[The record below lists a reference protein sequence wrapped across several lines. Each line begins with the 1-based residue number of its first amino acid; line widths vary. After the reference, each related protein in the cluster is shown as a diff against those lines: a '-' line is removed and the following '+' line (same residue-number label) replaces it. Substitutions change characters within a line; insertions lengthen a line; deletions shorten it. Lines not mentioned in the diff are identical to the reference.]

1 VLRSGGGLGVRE
13 LRRAQLLL
21 DVDPVQAALVVEL
34 AYVSGLVAAEDHDA
48 GLWIPT
54 PAYDRWSATDTA
66 DRWTTLCQAW
76 LATSRVAALVGTRT
90 DVGNTRDRPLAAL
103 GADLDRAWA
112 PTLRVATL
120 AELARLPAGATT
132 PVADVLARL
141 AWRAPRRTGV
151 LHEVFVR
158 ATLAEAAVI
167 GATGR
172 GALTS
177 YGRAIL
183 DGHADTATARLA
195 AGLPEPVDQVLIQA
209 DLTAVAPG
217 PLRRELAAELGL
229 AAEVESTG
237 AATVF
242 RFTEASVRRALD
254 AGRSAAEVHEF
265 LERISR
271 TPVPQP
277 LTYLVHDVARRHG
290 RIRVGTAAS
299 YLRCD
304 DTAVVTELLAHR
316 GTARLGLRRL
326 APTVVAAEAS
336 PESLLGKLREL
347 GYAPM
352 TESANGA
359 VVVTRPHVRRTGQRL
374 PPRPVSAGPVA
385 APGLALAAVRALRA
399 GDRAAAV
406 GRRAAEASAAAAA
419 SGAPDP
425 IGRGTSLTST
435 LERLRTAA
443 AAGSSV
449 WLGYVGEDGT
459 ATERIVDPLTLDGG
473 LLCAYD
479 HRMAKVRYF
488 KVSHIRAVADA

>member
-1 VLRSGGGLGVRE
+1 
-13 LRRAQLLL
+13 
-21 DVDPVQAALVVEL
+21 
-34 AYVSGLVAAEDHDA
+34 
-48 GLWIPT
+48 
-54 PAYDRWSATDTA
+54 
-66 DRWTTLCQAW
+66 LCQGW
-76 LATSRVAALVGTRT
+76 LGTSRVAALVGTRT
-90 DVGNTRDRPLAAL
+90 EVGNTRDRPLAAL
-103 GADLDRAWA
+103 GSDLDRAWA
-112 PTLRVATL
+112 PTLRAATL
-120 AELARLPAGATT
+120 GELARLPAGATT

-158 ATLAEAAVI
+158 ATLTEAAAL

-177 YGRAIL
+177 YGRAVL
-183 DGHADTATARLA
+183 DGDTGKASARLA
-195 AGLPEPVDQVLIQA
+195 AALPEPVDHVLIQA

-217 PLRRELAAELGL
+217 PLRRDLAAELGL
-229 AAEVESTG
+229 AAEIESTG
-237 AATVF
+237 AATVY

-254 AGRSAAEVHEF
+254 AGRSAAELHE
-265 LERISR
+265 LLQRISR
-271 TPVPQP
+271 TALPQP
-277 LTYLVHDVARRHG
+277 LTYLVDDVARRHG

-304 DTAVVTELLAHR
+304 DTAVITELLAHR
-316 GTARLGLRRL
+316 GSARLGLRRL
-326 APTVVAAEAS
+326 APTVVTAEAS

-359 VVVTRPHVRRTGQRL
+359 VVVTRPHVRRTGRRM
-374 PPRPVSAGPVA
+374 PPRPVASGPVA
-385 APGLALAAVRALRA
+385 APGLAAAAVRALRA
-399 GDRAAAV
+399 GDRAAV
-406 GRRAAEASAAAAA
+406 TGRRVAAEASASAAL
-419 SGAPDP
+419 DP
-425 IGRGTSLTST
+425 AGRGTSLTST

-488 KVSHIRAVADA
+488 KVSHIRAVAEA